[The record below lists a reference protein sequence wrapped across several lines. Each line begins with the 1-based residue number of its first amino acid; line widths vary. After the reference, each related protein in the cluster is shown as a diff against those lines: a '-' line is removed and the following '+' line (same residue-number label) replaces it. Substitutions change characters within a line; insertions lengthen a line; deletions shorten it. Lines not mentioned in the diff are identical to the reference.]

1 MSHALLNTVDEI
13 MDSILANDLRPLTFF
28 GDRALV
34 CGTYLLHICVRK
46 GLWIRYGRFH
56 QGQPIETPAGQYLYI
71 GSALGRNG
79 AASLPHRL
87 LRHTTRAAALP
98 HPIRQTVT
106 DAFQMEAPAAKRL
119 RWHVDYLVEETSV
132 AIHHITII
140 QNRQRLESDIARILT
155 NLPECRPLAP
165 GLGATDDP
173 GLSHILRL
181 QNISIP
187 QLHQQLPFMSRAK

>member
-1 MSHALLNTVDEI
+1 MYHTLLITDDEI
-13 MDSILANDLRPLTFF
+13 MDSILANSQRPLTFF
-28 GDRALV
+28 GDRVLG
-34 CGTYLLHICVRK
+34 CGTYLLHICVK
-46 GLWIRYGRFH
+46 TDLSIQYGRFH

-71 GSALGRNG
+71 GSALGRKG
-79 AASLPHRL
+79 GASLPHRL
-87 LRHTTRAAALP
+87 LRHTTRAAGPP
-98 HPIRQTVT
+98 HPIGQALA

-119 RWHVDYLVEETSV
+119 RWHVDYLVEETAV

-181 QNISIP
+181 QNITIP
-187 QLHQQLPFMSRAK
+187 QLHQQLPYMSRTK